1 MKTNN
6 TMKRRTFFKSRT
18 FASKLFLKLTNG
30 YINPEIACVSI
41 LSFESQNR
49 TRSDIEKTIP
59 WLMTLNDLT
68 DFLFLNEDPNDY
80 KQILFQ
86 FALILFYQYA
96 RQFHIVKRLGEKKNF
111 FYVVMNGSLSQLEL
125 EYSKES
131 LTDEEYLIHLIKLS
145 ILQENELF
153 NKIKQTN
160 SDLFKMK
167 EETIEEYCRNSHKY
181 LYCNLYNKALQ
192 LLKKYNIDII
202 RKKGLVPSIQD
213 YISMTR
219 VESEQEKIALNMLT
233 LYNNNLK
240 TNKKMFLIP
249 HFIQSKLLSTS
260 NFFGNLLINN
270 QNEQN
275 DYVYIANES
284 SDLGYINK
292 AELNSS
298 NIFII
303 IAQKMKAIFKEKQ
316 KLFYIFS
323 GIPKNLFVNTYSNF
337 MSYKKYKKGDKL
349 LLQNT
354 EYKGVFLLQ
363 KGELEVYT
371 FRSFDELDGL
381 MVSLQQ
387 SLEGF
392 NEYISSLKD
401 AEIPLENLSNLFNNP
416 VYQTNQFLSASK
428 EKRKINMLNI
438 NNKEVVGLNE
448 LYYFKT
454 QIINFTIECLSD
466 EAIVYFIPKEAF
478 RFLLNKETT
487 VNNYV
492 IQLVETKVKLYIQM
506 IRRYKETF
514 VKEISKK
521 VGNKYPVNPISN
533 NNHHSNIRLKTL
545 NSTNFGDF
553 HPAKRFSTQEISSN
567 FNTTTTIRKK
577 YSINCETPTFIQNQS
592 LYLQTTVGDE
602 NEQLRTIQKKRSF
615 RIQNTQYQSD
625 FLSKTSLTKLPP
637 LTRKVYKSSKTL
649 TFYSPLNI
657 K

>member
-1 MKTNN
+1 
-6 TMKRRTFFKSRT
+6 
-18 FASKLFLKLTNG
+18 
-30 YINPEIACVSI
+30 
-41 LSFESQNR
+41 
-49 TRSDIEKTIP
+49 
-59 WLMTLNDLT
+59 
-68 DFLFLNEDPNDY
+68 
-80 KQILFQ
+80 
-86 FALILFYQYA
+86 
-96 RQFHIVKRLGEKKNF
+96 
-111 FYVVMNGSLSQLEL
+111 
-125 EYSKES
+125 
-131 LTDEEYLIHLIKLS
+131 
-145 ILQENELF
+145 
-153 NKIKQTN
+153 
-160 SDLFKMK
+160 
-167 EETIEEYCRNSHKY
+167 
-181 LYCNLYNKALQ
+181 
-192 LLKKYNIDII
+192 
-202 RKKGLVPSIQD
+202 
-213 YISMTR
+213 MTR

-337 MSYKKYKKGDKL
+337 MSYKKYQKGDKL

-553 HPAKRFSTQEISSN
+553 HPAKRFSTQEISRN